1 MNESFYVVLIG
12 HTMQSFINRIVCCEI
27 LPFDK
32 KKLSSCYSPNRV
44 IMQERTFCLW
54 LTYFTQT
61 ESRIP
66 VFDNDEVQGV
76 VHGLIIAYHSRKM
89 SETDLHID
97 EELVM
102 SIQEGEEVPITLP
115 LTPDQIQNNAR
126 GYVNRTPDKARLQR
140 FLCLGSESGTFF
152 VDQKEL
158 KKENAEC
165 ILRYFYNHSY
175 VDHILLSHLSII
187 YMY

>member
-1 MNESFYVVLIG
+1 
-12 HTMQSFINRIVCCEI
+12 
-27 LPFDK
+27 
-32 KKLSSCYSPNRV
+32 
-44 IMQERTFCLW
+44 
-54 LTYFTQT
+54 
-61 ESRIP
+61 
-66 VFDNDEVQGV
+66 
-76 VHGLIIAYHSRKM
+76 M

-97 EELVM
+97 EELAM

-115 LTPDQIQNNAR
+115 LTPDNAR

-165 ILRYFYNHSY
+165 ILWYFYNHSY

-187 YMY
+187 DMY

>member
-1 MNESFYVVLIG
+1 MKYCLLIKKNF
-12 HTMQSFINRIVCCEI
+12 HPVI
-27 LPFDK
+27 LRTEW
-32 KKLSSCYSPNRV
+32 SCRK
-44 IMQERTFCLW
+44 RTFCLW

-97 EELVM
+97 EELAM

-165 ILRYFYNHSY
+165 ILRYFYNHLCRPHFTFSLINYRY
-175 VDHILLSHLSII
+175 VLDIW
-187 YMY
+187 YD

>member
-1 MNESFYVVLIG
+1 M
-12 HTMQSFINRIVCCEI
+12 
-27 LPFDK
+27 
-32 KKLSSCYSPNRV
+32 
-44 IMQERTFCLW
+44 
-54 LTYFTQT
+54 TYFTQT

-140 FLCLGSESGTFF
+140 FCALGRRAAPSLSIRRSLKRKMLSASSGTF
-152 VDQKEL
+152 
-158 KKENAEC
+158 
-165 ILRYFYNHSY
+165 
-175 VDHILLSHLSII
+175 II
-187 YMY
+187 TPM